1 VLDRFLNVFD
11 SLDII
16 SRIGEVFRY
25 KDLKFEIMKVK
36 GHTLRVATPE
46 TLFMLKQNTV
56 RPIDK
61 ADVQFLKE
69 LIKEKGE

>member
-1 VLDRFLNVFD
+1 
-11 SLDII
+11 
-16 SRIGEVFRY
+16 
-25 KDLKFEIMKVK
+25 MKVK